1 MIRRVKVLVK
11 NNKKIVENYI
21 FMTVL
26 QILNSFFHLLIYPY
40 LIKSL
45 GTETYGV
52 FVYVNSITAIAL
64 IFVNFGFDLPAT
76 KQVAHEVNNK
86 NSLSYTLSCIFT
98 AKNYLFI
105 TTGIILWIIVGIIPS
120 FSDKKEYFLLSFIS
134 LYSFVLFPQWFF
146 QGIQKMSVVT
156 YVQLGVKLFSLP
168 LIFIFIKKPEDIILY
183 FFIIGIGNI
192 LGGLWVYIIL
202 RWQYKIKISFVSL
215 NLLKRW
221 FFDGFP
227 FFCTNL
233 IGALKESI
241 IPIITGNYFG
251 MHEVS
256 VYDLANKI
264 IVIPS
269 VLSSKIND
277 ALFPK
282 LVIENNKES
291 IKKIIKVEYI
301 YSFIVIVLIISFGK
315 YAVNILS
322 NGMMKE
328 AYWICIALSF
338 TIPFYLVVG
347 AYIKFVFVPAK
358 KYYIITYNQLI
369 AAVSFI
375 LYTYIGLFFSENI
388 LVLAIAMSLSGMTE
402 LMFCWY
408 LVHRNKL
415 LLIYK

>member
-146 QGIQKMSVVT
+146 QGIQKKSVVT

-183 FFIIGIGNI
+183 FFKYRPMKTI
-192 LGGLWVYIIL
+192 YIWC
-202 RWQYKIKISFVSL
+202 RQW
-215 NLLKRW
+215 
-221 FFDGFP
+221 
-227 FFCTNL
+227 
-233 IGALKESI
+233 
-241 IPIITGNYFG
+241 
-251 MHEVS
+251 
-256 VYDLANKI
+256 
-264 IVIPS
+264 
-269 VLSSKIND
+269 
-277 ALFPK
+277 
-282 LVIENNKES
+282 
-291 IKKIIKVEYI
+291 
-301 YSFIVIVLIISFGK
+301 
-315 YAVNILS
+315 
-322 NGMMKE
+322 
-328 AYWICIALSF
+328 
-338 TIPFYLVVG
+338 
-347 AYIKFVFVPAK
+347 
-358 KYYIITYNQLI
+358 
-369 AAVSFI
+369 
-375 LYTYIGLFFSENI
+375 
-388 LVLAIAMSLSGMTE
+388 
-402 LMFCWY
+402 
-408 LVHRNKL
+408 
-415 LLIYK
+415 

>member
-76 KQVAHEVNNK
+76 KQVAHDVNDK
-86 NSLSYTLSCIFT
+86 SSLSQTLSCIFT

-105 TTGIILWIIVGIIPS
+105 ITGLVLWIIVGIIPS

-251 MHEVS
+251 MREVA

-264 IVIPS
+264 IGIPR
-269 VLSSKIND
+269 VLSLKIND

-282 LVIENNKES
+282 LVVENDKKS
-291 IKKIIKVEYI
+291 IFKIIKIEYI
-301 YSFIVIVLIISFGK
+301 YSFIVILLIIAFGK

-322 NGMMKE
+322 NGMME
-328 AYWICIALSF
+328 NAYWVCIALSF
-338 TIPFYLVVG
+338 TILSWLVVG
-347 AYIKFVFVPAK
+347 AYINFVFVPQK
-358 KYYIITYNQLI
+358 KYYIITLNQLVAI
-369 AAVSFI
+369 LSFI
-375 LYTYIGLFFSENI
+375 LYTYVGLFFNANI
-388 LVLAIAMSLSGMTE
+388 LVLAIAMSLSGITE
-402 LMFCWY
+402 ILFCST
-408 LVHRNKL
+408 VSSK
-415 LLIYK
+415 